1 MGSCKEVKYI
11 YLEPLCSTEGLM
23 WSRGWPL
30 RSVLTGGAGGRILTI
45 IFILYIWSFGN
56 SCYSP
61 LPPGMDLFLCRPS
74 SRAWSFSRGIIANII
89 LTASLPPLINKTP
102 QTVQLGILSP
112 QSSKS
117 DQVHFQ
123 WQLHPLSTGPL
134 LALPM
139 PAHHVPGRLLCLHQS
154 SPRRGLLP
162 KISFPNAQLPLLL
175 LLST

>member
-1 MGSCKEVKYI
+1 
-11 YLEPLCSTEGLM
+11 M
-23 WSRGWPL
+23 WPRGWPL
-30 RSVLTGGAGGRILTI
+30 RSVLTSGAGGGILTI
-45 IFILYIWSFGN
+45 IFILHIWSFGN

-74 SRAWSFSRGIIANII
+74 SQAWSFSHCIIANII

-123 WQLHPLSTGPL
+123 WQLHPLSTSFLRPTVGSSH
-134 LALPM
+134 A
-139 PAHHVPGRLLCLHQS
+139 S
-154 SPRRGLLP
+154 SPRAWPAPLP
-162 KISFPNAQLPLLL
+162 SSEQPPKVTSTQDLISKCTTSASSSEYLMHLCVFNV
-175 LLST
+175 